1 MRKNLCFLP
10 VISLLALL
18 LLVPSQL
25 SAASGTLREFE
36 GAFTPSTNGEKLL
49 SLLVS
54 LTDPDSLDLCLD
66 AEPDDQGNV
75 RNMYFLVKG
84 ANVGGFRI
92 ERLALEASFVEFTP
106 PSQWNPD
113 ADDPIGVK
121 NVLRSNIEAVILEK
135 DINAALARA
144 TGDDWHGVSV
154 DLKPGTINARAYYTI
169 KNPGLTLLAEVKTG
183 LEIRLGKEL
192 WLKDVLL
199 KINHDEQT
207 NVVRDAIDEIQPV
220 VDLRDFPFPVTLAVL
235 AVDEQSL
242 RISTRTAPKTFS
254 GITLGY
260 RRGL

>member
-1 MRKNLCFLP
+1 MRKYLCFSIL
-10 VISLLALL
+10 ISLLALL
-18 LLVPSQL
+18 LIVPSPL
-25 SAASGTLREFE
+25 TAAQEDVREFE
-36 GAFTPSTNGEKLL
+36 GSFTPATNGEKLL

-54 LTDPDSLDLCLD
+54 FTDPEALELHLDE
-66 AEPDDQGNV
+66 EPDDQGNV
-75 RNMYFLVKG
+75 RNMYILVKG
-84 ANVGGFRI
+84 ADLGGFRI
-92 ERLALEASFVEFTP
+92 EHLALEASFVEFTP

-121 NVLRSNIEAVILEK
+121 NALRSNIEAVILEK
-135 DINAALARA
+135 DINAALAKA
-144 TGDDWHGVSV
+144 SGDDWHGVSV
-154 DLKPGTINARAYYTI
+154 DLKPGAINARGYYTI

-207 NVVRDAIDEIQPV
+207 DVVRDAINEIQPV

-235 AVDEQSL
+235 SVDEESL
-242 RISTRTAPKTFS
+242 RLSTRTAPKAFS
-254 GITLGY
+254 GITLSY

>member
-10 VISLLALL
+10 LLSLLALL
-18 LLVPSQL
+18 LLLPSPL
-25 SAASGTLREFE
+25 SAAPGTLREFT
-36 GAFTPSTNGEKLL
+36 GAFTPATNGEKLL

-54 LTDPDSLDLCLD
+54 LTDPETLELHLDE
-66 AEPDDQGNV
+66 EPDDRGNV

-106 PSQWNPD
+106 PSEWNPD
-113 ADDPIGVK
+113 GDDPIGVK
-121 NVLRSNIEAVILEK
+121 NVLRSNIEAVILER
-135 DINAALARA
+135 DINAALAKA
-144 TGDDWHGVSV
+144 SGDDWHGVSV
-154 DLKPGTINARAYYTI
+154 DLKPGTINARGYYTV

-183 LEIRLGKEL
+183 LEIRRGKEL

-235 AVDEQSL
+235 SVDEETL
-242 RISTRTAPKTFS
+242 RISTRTPPKAFS

-260 RRGL
+260 RRGI